1 MLKMQR
7 RESSSMVADKS
18 IVDRSGLGSYGQN
31 MKHNIALVAR
41 CRWLASSFVAAYG
54 PQSSLGNPRVP
65 LSPVPD
71 MAKDVGRAFEIPI
84 RTLGLAGLG
93 MRRRG

>member
-41 CRWLASSFVAAYG
+41 CRWLASSFVAVILMLA
-54 PQSSLGNPRVP
+54 SL
-65 LSPVPD
+65 PVE
-71 MAKDVGRAFEIPI
+71 AGRRPSI
-84 RTLGLAGLG
+84 
-93 MRRRG
+93 